1 MNPTLD
7 VAGQTGLRDIR
18 GPVPIPSPWT
28 LPLAIAG
35 AIVIGLL
42 LGLWVARRRGRE
54 KPAEPAPP
62 ADRVALERLERARA
76 LLDPARA
83 REFVG
88 LASSVVREYV
98 EAISGTHAPRL
109 TTDEFLR
116 ELARA
121 QTSPLAAS
129 RGLLEDFLRHCDLV
143 KFARAELARD
153 EMEGLLD
160 SARRVVIET
169 RTTVP
174 GPAPAPVR
182 VQEVAER

>member
-1 MNPTLD
+1 MNPSVEL
-7 VAGQTGLRDIR
+7 AGQAGLRDIR

-28 LPLAIAG
+28 LPLAIA
-35 AIVIGLL
+35 AAVLLGLL
-42 LGLWVARRRGRE
+42 LGLWVARRRERE

-83 REFVG
+83 REFVALLSG
-88 LASSVVREYV
+88 VVREYV

-116 ELARA
+116 ELARE

-129 RGLLEDFLRHCDLV
+129 RALLSDFLRRCDLV

-160 SARRVVIET
+160 SARRVVVET
-169 RTTVP
+169 RS
-174 GPAPAPVR
+174 PAPEGDEP
-182 VQEVAER
+182 